1 MPSRYWDFE
10 SREVDV
16 PDHVINTVRAQIVP
30 LIPPNFCSDSDFRS
44 DGYLDDLV
52 SCVLDSV
59 GSVGVRYTNV
69 INGLEKYRSYC
80 QANFGFV
87 PTTPK
92 EFLSAFASDIS
103 DPDVLASAIWTRHR
117 TATRGGILKVEAM
130 VRWLTILDRYGIQS
144 PQELVAKIDDV
155 KLKQELLKV
164 PGQSRYVS
172 LIYFFMLAGY
182 RDGVKDD
189 RMIQSWF
196 EEECGL
202 RLETPVKAVSFMI
215 IAEELRNQYPCMTA
229 AELDHLVWLVVS
241 NRWSPTT
248 GWHS

>member
-10 SREVDV
+10 SRQVEI
-16 PDHVINTVRAQIVP
+16 PDHVINTVRSQIVP
-30 LIPPNFCSDSDFRS
+30 LIPPNFCSDPDFRS

-69 INGLEKYRSYC
+69 INGLKKYRTYC
-80 QANFGFV
+80 EANFGFV

-92 EFLSAFASDIS
+92 EFLSAFATDIKNSDE
-103 DPDVLASAIWTRHR
+103 LADAIWTRHR
-117 TATRGGILKVEAM
+117 TAPRGGILKVEAM
-130 VRWLTILDRYGIQS
+130 VRWLTILNRYEIQY
-144 PQELVAKIDDV
+144 PQDLIAQIDNQQ
-155 KLKQELLKV
+155 LKQELLGV

-196 EEECGL
+196 EKECGL
-202 RLETPVKAVSFMI
+202 YLETPVKAVSFMI
-215 IAEELRNQYPCMTA
+215 IAEELRNQFPCMTA

-241 NRWSPTT
+241 GRWTPST
-248 GWHS
+248 GWRV